1 MLESRSVAAAAFHYG
16 AAWCAPA
23 AAAAAAAAAHP
34 IHRPEQALDRAYG
47 TLTKLIRQ
55 SKEISDRK
63 PKAKSLA

>member
-23 AAAAAAAAAHP
+23 AAAAAHP

-47 TLTKLIRQ
+47 TLTKFIRQ